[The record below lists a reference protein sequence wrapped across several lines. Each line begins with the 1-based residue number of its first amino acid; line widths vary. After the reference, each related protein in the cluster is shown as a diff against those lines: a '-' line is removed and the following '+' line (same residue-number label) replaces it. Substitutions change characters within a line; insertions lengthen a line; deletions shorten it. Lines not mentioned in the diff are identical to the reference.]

1 MEKRYNKLYLP
12 IIQKIFTIISCILI
26 ILSLGLEAASKK
38 SMGVYRDLV
47 FRKGLLENTILSSN
61 LLNLYKWFL
70 IAGIGSCAVIII
82 LKRIYIIDRM
92 KKYIKATM
100 ALSIILLIM
109 ILFYNRVGLTAYPLM
124 VVSIGITVVLRY
136 IMIILSRILNR
147 EFLYL

>member
-1 MEKRYNKLYLP
+1 MKKKYNELSLQMM
-12 IIQKIFTIISCILI
+12 QKIFTIISCILI
-26 ILSLGLEAASKK
+26 ILSLGLEVASKK

-82 LKRIYIIDRM
+82 LRRIYIIDRM
-92 KKYIKATM
+92 KKYIKTTM

-109 ILFYNRVGLTAYPLM
+109 ISFYDRVGLIAYPWM

-136 IMIILSRILNR
+136 IMIILFRILNR
-147 EFLYL
+147 KFLYL